1 MSPVESAALAKYIRA
16 HFPQQP
22 IDEYTAEAL
31 SELLA
36 DYSPADCRAAVLAIA
51 KRGEKW
57 CSPSEVA
64 GEVKR
69 IRGKRIELAGDLC
82 PPPGLTDGQE
92 REWLLW
98 ARRRVGD
105 GQPLEVDYGELKGG
119 SQVNFRELLA
129 APDDDDLEESA

>member
-1 MSPVESAALAKYIRA
+1 MSPVETAALARYIRA

-36 DYSPADCRAAVLAIA
+36 DYAPADCRAAVLAIA

-57 CSPSEVA
+57 CSPSEVSA
-64 GEVKR
+64 EVKR
-69 IRGKRIELAGDLC
+69 IRGKRISDAGDLC

-92 REWLLW
+92 REWFLW
-98 ARRRVGD
+98 ARRRIGD
-105 GQPLEVDYGELKGG
+105 GLPLEVDYGELKGG
-119 SQVNFRELLA
+119 SEVNFHELLA
-129 APDDDDLEESA
+129 SPDDDETEDPA